1 MYTYVYYTCVHT
13 YCTTVPVGVHT
24 VPGTRW
30 TPLHY
35 RVPQVVVHV
44 VLHTC
49 SMYKPY
55 VVCTVLVLVVVHVV
69 HVEPTPFELPAE
81 PPVVLTVV
89 LTDEGGPVAA
99 PLGNGP
105 TVSPMGVTACNGPTV
120 SPMDASMAPRDT
132 VWTVPP

>member
-1 MYTYVYYTCVHT
+1 MVSEVKAGGWLPFGYWVVHVLGGGLCTVHT

-69 HVEPTPFELPAE
+69 HVIKFS
-81 PPVVLTVV
+81 
-89 LTDEGGPVAA
+89 
-99 PLGNGP
+99 LG
-105 TVSPMGVTACNGPTV
+105 TCTCSTYMF
-120 SPMDASMAPRDT
+120 
-132 VWTVPP
+132 